1 MHSSKNSK
9 LIIIGVDGAD
19 WRLIEPWI
27 ESGHLKNFNDLINSG
42 TKATLIST
50 IPPFTLPAWTS
61 IFTGVNPGKHGIT
74 DNLIRI
80 RRELVPA
87 FSCYRK
93 APLLWKIL
101 GHHGLKSIVLNDPV
115 TYPPEPIN
123 GIMVTGFLTPPN
135 SHSYTFPPEIK
146 DEVDKA
152 SGGYMPELPPAYD
165 KLIAKDR
172 KHAYNYIKLFA
183 RKTAS
188 LALHMINNHE
198 WDMFNVTFTSTDRLQ
213 HFYWQDK
220 HLLRE
225 HYNWLDS
232 IIGKLINIASN
243 EEANIV
249 IVSDHGFAPIYKS
262 VYINTILAEEG
273 LINIRNSK
281 LHAVMN
287 RIGLNS
293 ENLVDFLQ
301 FLKIHNIL
309 SKLAP
314 ELLKQTL
321 PSKSSKP
328 ISNQPIAKLQTAAGI
343 FIERALCKNYET
355 IRNVIIDR
363 LLSLTDN
370 NKKVIAG
377 VYKREHALWG
387 PFIHRAP
394 DLIAIPNEGYYL
406 STPIKNRVLGSPV
419 QSTSNILRTGDH
431 RIQGIFIACGPEIKD
446 GHRLKEPLFAWDVT
460 STILHILGLPI
471 SSYMDGHV
479 KKEIFKDGSAPA
491 TRSVKLVDVSRQER
505 LSYRLKNL
513 GTEVRKKRDYSA
525 DTW

>member
-1 MHSSKNSK
+1 MHSSKNNK

-27 ESGHLKNFNDLINSG
+27 ESGHLKNFNELINSG
-42 TKATLIST
+42 TKATLMST

-80 RRELVPA
+80 GKELVPA

-93 APLLWKIL
+93 APLLWRVL
-101 GHHGLKSIVLNDPV
+101 EHHGLKSIVLNDPI

-123 GIMVTGFLTPPN
+123 GVMVTGFLTPPN
-135 SHSYTFPPEIK
+135 SDSYTFPPEIK

-152 SGGYMPELPPAYD
+152 SGGYMPELPLDYD

-172 KHAYNYIKLFA
+172 KKAYNYIKLFA
-183 RKTAS
+183 QKTAS
-188 LALHMINNHE
+188 LTLHMIKNHE
-198 WDMFNVTFTSTDRLQ
+198 WNIFNVTFTSTDRLQ

-220 HLLRE
+220 HLLQE

-232 IIGKLINIASN
+232 IIGKLINIASY

-273 LINIRNSK
+273 LIKIRKSK
-281 LHAVMN
+281 LYTLMN

-293 ENLVDFLQ
+293 ENLINFLQ
-301 FLKIHNIL
+301 FLKLHNIL
-309 SKLAP
+309 SKLVP
-314 ELLKQTL
+314 EHLKQIL
-321 PSKSSKP
+321 PSKSSKT

-343 FIERALCKNYET
+343 FIERALCKNYEA
-355 IRNVIIDR
+355 IRNLIIKK

-370 NKKVIAG
+370 SKKVIAS
-377 VYKREHALWG
+377 VYKREHILWG
-387 PFIHRAP
+387 PFIYRAP

-406 STPIKNRVLGSPV
+406 STDIKDKFLGRPI
-419 QSTSNILRTGDH
+419 QSTRNILRTGDH
-431 RIQGIFIACGPEIKD
+431 RMQGIFIAYGPDISRDVK
-446 GHRLKEPLFAWDVT
+446 LKEPLFTWDIAPL
-460 STILHILGLPI
+460 ILHMLSLPI
-471 SSYMDGHV
+471 PSYMDGHV
-479 KKEIFKDGSAPA
+479 RKEIFK
-491 TRSVKLVDVSRQER
+491 
-505 LSYRLKNL
+505 
-513 GTEVRKKRDYSA
+513 KR
-525 DTW
+525 